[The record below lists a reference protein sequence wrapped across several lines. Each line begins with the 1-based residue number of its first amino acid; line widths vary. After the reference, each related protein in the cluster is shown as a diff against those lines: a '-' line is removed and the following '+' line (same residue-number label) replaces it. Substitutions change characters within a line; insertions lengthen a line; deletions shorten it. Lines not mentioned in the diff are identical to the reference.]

1 MDGRHVESSYCNARR
16 EGDHMKCCLVE
27 SRQQRETV
35 MKVAML
41 FTGSGPI
48 VILTSHDS
56 VTDPT
61 LLEKLK
67 AKGIE
72 RFLAYE
78 LPLDLAKER
87 YGGHFSTVLNDLHET
102 DDLRVL
108 DYNGER
114 AFGLFRLNELGD
126 PVIYDPTAVDVRAV
140 G

>member
-1 MDGRHVESSYCNARR
+1 
-16 EGDHMKCCLVE
+16 
-27 SRQQRETV
+27 
-35 MKVAML
+35 MKVLML

-56 VTDPT
+56 ATDPV
-61 LLEKLK
+61 LLEKLR

-78 LPLDLAKER
+78 LPLDVARQR
-87 YGGHFSTVLNDLHET
+87 YGGHFVTVLNDLHES

-114 AFGLFRLNELGD
+114 AFGLFRLDELKGSI
-126 PVIYDPTAVDVRAV
+126 IYDPRSAKAA
-140 G
+140 

>member
-1 MDGRHVESSYCNARR
+1 
-16 EGDHMKCCLVE
+16 
-27 SRQQRETV
+27 

-48 VILTSHDS
+48 VILTSHDT
-56 VTDPT
+56 VTDPV
-61 LLEKLK
+61 LLEKLE

-78 LPLDLAKER
+78 IPLDLAKKR

-114 AFGLFRLNELGD
+114 AFALFRLSELGN
-126 PVIYDPTAVDVRAV
+126 PVVYEKVDLAA
-140 G
+140 

>member
-1 MDGRHVESSYCNARR
+1 
-16 EGDHMKCCLVE
+16 MK
-27 SRQQRETV
+27 T
-35 MKVAML
+35 AML

-56 VTDPT
+56 VTAPA
-61 LLEKLK
+61 LLKKLE

-78 LPLDLAKER
+78 IPLELAKAR
-87 YGGHFSTVLNDLHET
+87 YGGHFATVVNDLHES

-114 AFGLFRLNELGD
+114 AFALFRLDELKS
-126 PVIYDPTAVDVRAV
+126 PVLYEPKAAAA
-140 G
+140 

>member
-1 MDGRHVESSYCNARR
+1 
-16 EGDHMKCCLVE
+16 
-27 SRQQRETV
+27 

-48 VILTSHDS
+48 VIITSHDS
-56 VTDPT
+56 ILDPT
-61 LLEKLK
+61 LLAKLE

-78 LPLDLAKER
+78 LPLDLAKSR
-87 YGGHFSTVLNDLHET
+87 YGGHFSAVMNDLHET

-114 AFGLFRLNELGD
+114 AFALFRLNELGKPIVHE
-126 PVIYDPTAVDVRAV
+126 PVADAA
-140 G
+140 

>member
-1 MDGRHVESSYCNARR
+1 MRTLKRSDA
-16 EGDHMKCCLVE
+16 
-27 SRQQRETV
+27 V
-35 MKVAML
+35 MKALML

-56 VTDPT
+56 VTDPA
-61 LLEKLK
+61 LLAKLE

-78 LPLDLAKER
+78 LPLDVAEAR
-87 YGGHFSTVLNDLHET
+87 YAGHYRTVINDLHET

-114 AFGLFRLNELGD
+114 AFGLFRLDELVNPIIHE
-126 PVIYDPTAVDVRAV
+126 PVKEAA
-140 G
+140 

>member
-1 MDGRHVESSYCNARR
+1 
-16 EGDHMKCCLVE
+16 
-27 SRQQRETV
+27 

-56 VTDPT
+56 LTDRK
-61 LLEKLK
+61 LLDKLR

-72 RFLAYE
+72 RFLAHE
-78 LPLDLAKER
+78 LPLELAKER
-87 YGGHFSTVLNDLHET
+87 YGGHFGTVLNDLHET

-114 AFGLFRLNELGD
+114 AFALFRLDELGP
-126 PVIYDPTAVDVRAV
+126 PVIYDPTPVAA
-140 G
+140 